1 MRMWPAV
8 VAAMCACRGNTP
20 PLFPAGSD
28 KDEGHGL
35 LAQASTQFMTD
46 EETEGLIDDTPHRYG
61 GSSYGGGAY
70 GGSTYASYIVPPWPV
85 TAPNRTPKYNQVNG
99 LTGSIEG
106 TVTPRAAAKLAT
118 SCGDVEPTPVA
129 VIYIEKVQVGRT
141 VNFEGRPATVGG
153 SIVKRGCTLAPTV
166 QIVTPL
172 PAALA
177 IHGDAKHARLRIA
190 SKVHELQPAGRIAVQ
205 LPAGVTKID
214 AENGTLG
221 AAWVISID
229 TPYYAVT
236 DDQGRFRIDELAA
249 GTYEVTIWQPPPAK
263 LSSGSLTYGEPIVTK
278 RSVKVE
284 NRRATRLDV
293 R

>member
-1 MRMWPAV
+1 MRIWPAV
-8 VAAMCACRGNTP
+8 VAAVCACRGNTT
-20 PLFPAGSD
+20 PLYPAGSD

-46 EETEGLIDDTPHRYG
+46 EEADGLLVEAPRYG
-61 GSSYGGGAY
+61 GSSYGGRAY
-70 GGSTYASYIVPPWPV
+70 GGSTYTSYVVPPWPV
-85 TAPNRTPKYNQVNG
+85 VAPNRTPKYHQVNG

-106 TVTPRAAAKLAT
+106 TVAPRPAAKLAT
-118 SCGDVEPTPVA
+118 SCGNVEPTPVA
-129 VIYIEKVQVGRT
+129 IVYIEKVQVGRT
-141 VNFEGRPATVGG
+141 MNYEGRPATVGG

-177 IHGDAKHARLRIA
+177 IHGDGSAARIRVTG
-190 SKVHELQPAGRIAVQ
+190 KVHELQPAGRIAVQ
-205 LPAGVTKID
+205 LAAGVTKVD

-221 AAWVISID
+221 AAWIIGID

-236 DDQGRFRIDELAA
+236 DDHGRFRIDELAA

-263 LSSGSLTYGEPIVTK
+263 LSSGSLTYGEPIVTR

-284 NRRATRLDV
+284 TRRATRLDV